1 MQIVYPVELSRQKPN
16 VVRVAFPDFPGTW
29 AECATGDEQAAA
41 NGLLIDALEHCMK
54 ERREIPRPTRNPGRQ
69 LIEPPVLVAA
79 KVALYQAMHKSHL
92 SNVALAGELGTV
104 EGTVRRLIDLRHRS
118 HVGQV
123 EAALATLGKRL
134 AVTVRRA

>member
-1 MQIVYPVELSRQKPN
+1 MQIAYPVELSRQKRN
-16 VVRVAFPDFPGTW
+16 VVRVAFPDFPDMW
-29 AECATGDEQAAA
+29 VECAVGDEQAAA
-41 NGLLIDALEHCMK
+41 NGLLIDALEHCVK
-54 ERREIPRPTRNPGRQ
+54 ERRAIPRPTRNPGRQ

-79 KVALYQAMHKSHL
+79 KVALYQAMHKRHM
-92 SNVALAGELGTV
+92 SNVALADELGTV

-123 EAALATLGKRL
+123 EAALAILGKRL